1 MYLAQ
6 TLRRSAQLYGDRLA
20 LVEGDHRQSWS
31 EFEARVARLA
41 GGLAARGVAPGDRVA
56 MVAHNSYRYVE
67 FFYACFWAGA
77 VAVPLNTRW
86 AGPELAFA
94 LEDSGTKVVCADA
107 DHAARVEAL
116 RETCNLRHCLLASD
130 GAPPPGW
137 EAFDA
142 LAEAPR
148 LADQGAGHTDLA
160 CLFYTGGTTGRSKGV
175 MLSHGNILANSLT
188 AMINMDIREDSVHLH
203 VSPMFHVAGGARI
216 FSTTLAGGRH
226 VVIPRFEP
234 KPFLQTLEREGVTIT
249 IIVPTMLARLV
260 REPALA
266 DTDLSALKL
275 LTYGASPMPEALLR
289 DAMAKLPG
297 VRFLQSYGMTE
308 LSPVATVLTPDYH
321 VFEGPK
327 AGKTASAGQPAY
339 NADVVV
345 LGEDGQPLPPGQIG
359 EICVRGPM
367 VMQGYWKQPELTAD
381 ALRGGYMHTG
391 DAGYFDEDGFL
402 FIVDRLKDMIV
413 SGGENVY
420 SAEVE
425 DALYSH
431 PAVQE
436 CAVIGIPSEQWGEAV
451 HAVVVL
457 KAGQSVSEADLI
469 AHCKARIAGF
479 KVPRSVTF
487 SESELPK
494 SGPGKILKTD
504 LRAPFWAGRDRAVN

>member
-6 TLRRSAQLYGDRLA
+6 TLRRSAQLQGDRLA
-20 LVEGDHRQSWS
+20 LVEGDYRLSWAS
-31 EFEARVARLA
+31 FEDRVARLA

-56 MVAHNSYRYVE
+56 MVSHNSARYVE

-86 AGPELAFA
+86 AGPELAYA
-94 LEDSGTKVVCADA
+94 LEDSGTKVVCADG
-107 DHAARVEAL
+107 DHAPRVAAL
-116 RETCNLRHCLLASD
+116 RDACGLTHCLFADAGLA
-130 GAPPPGW
+130 PEGW
-137 EAFDA
+137 ESFDTV
-142 LAEAPR
+142 AEAPR
-148 LADQGAGHTDLA
+148 LADQGAGKDDLA

-175 MLSHGNILANSLT
+175 MLSHNNILANSLT
-188 AMINMDIREDSVHLH
+188 AMLNMDIRDDSVHLH

-234 KPFLQTLEREGVTIT
+234 GPFLKTLEAEGVTVT

-260 REPALA
+260 REPALST
-266 DTDLSALKL
+266 TDLSALKL

-289 DAMAKLPG
+289 EAMAKLPG

-308 LSPVATVLTPDYH
+308 LSPVATVLTPEYH

-345 LGEDGQPLPPGQIG
+345 LGPDDTPVPPGQIG

-367 VMQGYWKQPELTAD
+367 VMQGYWQQPELTAE

-451 HAVVVL
+451 HAVVVR
-457 KAGQSVSEADLI
+457 KAGQSVSEADLV

-479 KVPRSVTF
+479 KVPRSISF
-487 SESELPK
+487 SEDELPK